1 MRAAAAAWILV
12 ACAGLAGSAN
22 AQVPRQSVQPEVRID
37 VIASRWTAA
46 QAALGV
52 SVPTGLYVRSGVA
65 AGIGGG
71 GRGFESRVDAFSRF
85 SPDPFRESRWAP
97 YAGAGI
103 SGRLVRNDT
112 PRAHAY
118 LLVFLGVEGP
128 LPGTAASGWVPAFEL
143 GVGGGVRAAVLLRRG
158 VSRRR

>member
-1 MRAAAAAWILV
+1 V
-12 ACAGLAGSAN
+12 EQPACREVEQLAGD
-22 AQVPRQSVQPEVRID
+22 VRTGEIEVI
-37 VIASRWTAA
+37 V
-46 QAALGV
+46 ALPGGERLMQL
-52 SVPTGLYVRSGVA
+52 TGLGIDEVGRERSGVA

-143 GVGGGVRAAVLLRRG
+143 GVGGGVRAAVVLRRG